1 MKKKG
6 EAGTEG
12 RTEERRQLQG
22 QGIMNHKSHVSI
34 EGLTITQKEDK
45 NFD

>member
-6 EAGTEG
+6 EAGAEG
-12 RTEERRQLQG
+12 RAEERRQLQG
-22 QGIMNHKSHVSI
+22 QVIMNHKSHVSI